1 VFLHQ
6 THSSFTNF
14 GGILKGRFL
23 AHHGSIF
30 SRKGASSKPGAI
42 QTDKSGRSA
51 RSRSTRFEM
60 SVRRFRTSHAVGI
73 TPSHFDPD
81 SLHSA

>member
-42 QTDKSGRSA
+42 QSRGKDGRLPN
-51 RSRSTRFEM
+51 
-60 SVRRFRTSHAVGI
+60 RR
-73 TPSHFDPD
+73 
-81 SLHSA
+81 